1 MSTHTRFIA
10 SLLSLLGYISVQSAY
25 ATEPSAINHY
35 DNTCINEALQHAS
48 GDVTLKELR
57 ESCLVKNTVETK
69 ISPIEKRIQ
78 ADQLNQYNPFSIQTY
93 RPNYLLLGS
102 YNFAG
107 TNEKPYASSY
117 SGNDFFEPIEAKF
130 QISLKIPVAE
140 NLLNWGEHWFVAYT
154 NRSFW
159 QSYNSH
165 ISSPFRETNHEPEA
179 WVSFDNDW
187 KISGW
192 KNRQIDVGL
201 VHQSNGQSNTL
212 SRSWNR
218 VYLRFSFEKENSV
231 IIFKPWL
238 RVPESA
244 NDDDNPDIS
253 HYMGDAE
260 LTYLTK
266 YTDHNFRIK
275 LRNNLDAA
283 DNKGAIEVGYTY
295 PINRNVNFYTQWF
308 YGYGES
314 LIDYNYRNNTLGIGV
329 QFGNLF

>member
-1 MSTHTRFIA
+1 MSTHIRLFA
-10 SLLSLLGYISVQSAY
+10 SLLASIFVQSAY
-25 ATEPSAINHY
+25 AVEPVTVSHY
-35 DNTCINEALQHAS
+35 DNACINQALQNAA
-48 GDVTLKELR
+48 DDLTLKELR
-57 ESCLVKNTVETK
+57 ESCLVVNTAKTK
-69 ISPIEKRIQ
+69 AFPIEKRIQ
-78 ADQLNQYNPFSIQTY
+78 ADQLNKYDPFSIQTY

-107 TNEKPYASSY
+107 TNEKPYASNY
-117 SGNDFFEPIEAKF
+117 SDKNFFEPIEAKF

-140 NLLNWGEHWFVAYT
+140 NVLDWGEHWFIAYT

-187 KISGW
+187 QLLGW
-192 KNRQIDVGL
+192 KNRQVDVGL
-201 VHQSNGQSNTL
+201 VHQSNGRSEPL

-218 VYLRFSFEKENSV
+218 AYMRFLFEKENSV

-238 RVPESA
+238 RVPE
-244 NDDDNPDIS
+244 NPDDDDNPDIT

-260 LTYLTK
+260 LTYFTK
-266 YTDHNFRIK
+266 YTDHNFRLM
-275 LRNNLDAA
+275 LRNNLDTS

-295 PINRNVNFYTQWF
+295 PINRNVNFYVQWF

-314 LIDYNYRNNTLGIGV
+314 LIDYNYRNNSLGLGV